1 MQFEN
6 FVMLNLPTKVDL
18 ANGIGE
24 VEKDL
29 AQYKKYVGENFMS
42 ATILYNKLHEKM
54 VMC

>member
-42 ATILYNKLHEKM
+42 ATEQNKVLDQAIQ
-54 VMC
+54 